1 MKAKRI
7 LLLATAALALL
18 SFSSCGREYYIEDD
32 GVQMKHIDYTVL
44 SNDWVMED
52 LGNGARL
59 LSVMLNV
66 PQITKDVVN
75 YGSVTVSRRLFDSK
89 GNTYWTPLPAVRAES
104 ENYGTPEEVL
114 YSTYLD
120 YEWTTGQVYV
130 YFTATDF
137 YVDPD
142 TATWPDMDLRVTIF
156 QYE

>member
-18 SFSSCGREYYIEDD
+18 SLSSCGKEYYIEDE
-32 GVQMKHIDYTVL
+32 GVH
-44 SNDWVMED
+44 

-75 YGSVTVSRRLFDSK
+75 YGSVTVSRRLFDNN
-89 GNTYWTPLPAVRAES
+89 GNTFWTPLPAVRAES
-104 ENYGTPEEVL
+104 ENYGTSEEVL

-142 TATWPDMDLRVTIF
+142 RATWPDMDLRVTIF